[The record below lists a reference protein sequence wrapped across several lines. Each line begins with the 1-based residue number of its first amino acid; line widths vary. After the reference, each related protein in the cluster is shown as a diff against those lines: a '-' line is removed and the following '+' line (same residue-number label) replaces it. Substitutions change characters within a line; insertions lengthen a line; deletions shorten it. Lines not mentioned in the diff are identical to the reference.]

1 MPTLLQVATAG
12 HIIERARRR
21 VRNRAGRYV
30 LEHEVEYAEQ
40 QGQPTARRWLSHEEF
55 EELDDAGK
63 IEGDLGAGDGV

>member
-1 MPTLLQVATAG
+1 MPALLQVTTAG

-40 QGQPTARRWLSHEEF
+40 QGQPTARRWHEEF